1 MIIHQHFAFFAIEG
15 KTEDF
20 ARTETQKT
28 RFLIFRIR
36 INLATMSQ
44 LKEQA
49 VFASHQRIVARL
61 HSFKTLIGIKYGL
74 LSIRTLR
81 AI

>member
-1 MIIHQHFAFFAIEG
+1 MIIHQHFAFLAIEG
-15 KTEDF
+15 KTENF

-49 VFASHQRIVARL
+49 VFASH
-61 HSFKTLIGIKYGL
+61 
-74 LSIRTLR
+74 
-81 AI
+81 